1 MGDEPNTP
9 PTPSV
14 TPGTPGTPPVT
25 GTSGNVTLPKP
36 PTTLEEALAKLADLE
51 HSVRNKTEEND
62 RHSKKIQEFEAAQ
75 KKQEQAA
82 AKALEAR
89 LKEQGEFKAL
99 AEQHE
104 ARVKELEPTVERFNS
119 LTTLVSEQI
128 EAQIK
133 DWPAE
138 AKIFDPGKDAPIEQ
152 RLDWMNKAKALVD
165 KLQATPQT
173 KPGNGPNPKPAGE
186 PTSDQLVQQKM
197 EQLRASR
204 KYF

>member
-14 TPGTPGTPPVT
+14 TPGTPGTTPVT
-25 GTSGNVTLPKP
+25 GTSTGVTPTKP
-36 PTTLEEALAKLADLE
+36 PTTLEEAIAKLADLE
-51 HSVRNKTEEND
+51 HSVSNKIEEND
-62 RHSKKIQEFEAAQ
+62 RKSKRIQEFEAAQ

-82 AKALEAR
+82 AKALEER
-89 LKEQGEFKAL
+89 LKQQGEFQKL

-104 ARVKELEPTVERFNS
+104 ARVKELEPTVERYTA
-119 LTTLVSEQI
+119 LTSLVSEQI

-138 AKIFDPGKDAPIEQ
+138 AKIFDPGKDVPIEQ

-165 KLQATPQT
+165 KLQAVPQT
-173 KPGNGPNPKPAGE
+173 KPGNGPNPKPSVQTPEGY
-186 PTSDQLVQQKM
+186 QQKIERQM
-197 EQLRASR
+197 RISG
-204 KYF
+204 KYNA

>member
-1 MGDEPNTP
+1 MNIPPQNTDPNGQAPNGTDPSGQAPNSNGQAPNETP
-9 PTPSV
+9 NQTTPLS
-14 TPGTPGTPPVT
+14 
-25 GTSGNVTLPKP
+25 KED
-36 PTTLEEALAKLADLE
+36 LEQIVAKLRNEAADNRTKL
-51 HSVRNKTEEND
+51 
-62 RHSKKIQEFEAAQ
+62 KKFEDAQ

-82 AKALEAR
+82 AKALEDR

-104 ARVKELEPTVERFNS
+104 ARVKELEPTVERFTA
-119 LTTLVSEQI
+119 LTSLVSEQI

-138 AKIFDPGKDAPIEQ
+138 AKIFDPGKDAPIES

-173 KPGNGPNPKPAGE
+173 RPGNGPNPKPAGE
-186 PTSDQLVQQKM
+186 PTSDQQVEQKM
-197 EQLRASR
+197 KQLQATR